1 MKWSSVGTDI
11 FVQVLEYVVM
21 SEQRKIKRLEWTLI
35 GKNSWKKCTSP
46 WFNFCKKNN
55 IKYETRIVFELIGN
69 DY

>member
-1 MKWSSVGTDI
+1 
-11 FVQVLEYVVM
+11 M